1 MEPTNHRPQRPLSAY
16 ESLTC
21 HLCILGRGGDN
32 RPSEGPGGGI
42 KLTNHLG
49 SAISTGNTL
58 AINTNSLLQ
67 CTPWPINVSKAETG
81 NSDE

>member
-1 MEPTNHRPQRPLSAY
+1 MDLTNHPPTEAIICVRVINMSFMYIGAW
-16 ESLTC
+16 
-21 HLCILGRGGDN
+21 GGQQAI
-32 RPSEGPGGGI
+32 RGPGGGI

-49 SAISTGNTL
+49 STISTGNTL